1 MLWLET
7 VKASF
12 QLKEKSRN
20 ILYFSGLFNVLKCF
34 HKTNTMGPVRN
45 VRKMSPPPPP
55 RKLIYIFHIC
65 IWSKIKFCMWKS
77 LTRSVWE
84 TESLDSRFHS
94 ANIPG
99 DPLLC
104 RRPSF
109 VCGWDTKVSRR
120 QSLLS
125 GSYPPLRERPN

>member
-45 VRKMSPPPPP
+45 VRKMSPPAQ
-55 RKLIYIFHIC
+55 
-65 IWSKIKFCMWKS
+65 KI
-77 LTRSVWE
+77 
-84 TESLDSRFHS
+84 
-94 ANIPG
+94 NIHFSHMYLVK
-99 DPLLC
+99 D
-104 RRPSF
+104 
-109 VCGWDTKVSRR
+109 
-120 QSLLS
+120 
-125 GSYPPLRERPN
+125 